1 MNLKDLIQAHCA
13 DLGDDYP
20 AIAQR
25 LNAPTTIDNPVAEA
39 PQVAHPPTLDDVL
52 AVVPS
57 AERVAI
63 RALAGFVDD
72 VRRAIDTQ
80 NLLYMQTLIED
91 ALTAN
96 AISAQT
102 ATALAMLLQRTQ
114 ADPAWAAQIA
124 GPSLAQA
131 AGVGTVTAAQV
142 QAVLNAK
149 WLSRWRHRPG
159 GNQAA
164 QRARCVMASRHD
176 GRGNAHHCGI
186 YCERRHCGGLG
197 RWLQR
202 YLYRQRRAHA

>member
-1 MNLKDLIQAHCA
+1 MATLSELIAQHCA
-13 DLGDDYP
+13 DLTDYE
-20 AIAQR
+20 AIAAA
-25 LNAPTTIDNPVAEA
+25 LNAPTTIPNPVTEPATV
-39 PQVAHPPTLDDVL
+39 PHPPTLDDVL

-114 ADPAWAAQIA
+114 PDPAWAATIA

-131 AGVGTVTAAQV
+131 AGLGAITAADV
-142 QAVLNAK
+142 QAEMN
-149 WLSRWRHRPG
+149 
-159 GNQAA
+159 
-164 QRARCVMASRHD
+164 
-176 GRGNAHHCGI
+176 
-186 YCERRHCGGLG
+186 
-197 RWLQR
+197 
-202 YLYRQRRAHA
+202 